1 MKHSLQIG
9 RDISKQGFTI
19 LELVIA
25 TSMFMIVSAAI
36 FSLLENT
43 QFRVIGEQD
52 IVPVLQ
58 ESRAAM
64 DLLVRDIHRAG
75 FPSPFEFP
83 TTPDDPTTLQPANLQ
98 NVFSIGFVGLPS
110 RTCTVSS
117 TCSLPNGFDLL
128 MESLPDSLN
137 NQPDQPIQWI
147 EYQLVRPEGA
157 TTSRLMRSQVPKD
170 AAAGPLG
177 VAPNWVPVLENILND
192 PGNPADA
199 IFIYP
204 CPGGLCPAAKDL
216 QQVQIKLR
224 VQSFRP
230 DPQTHQYRQLSV
242 VETAQRMN
250 PTQ

>member
-1 MKHSLQIG
+1 MKHTPARTSPQ
-9 RDISKQGFTI
+9 QGFS
-19 LELVIA
+19 LVELVIA

-43 QFRVIGEQD
+43 QFRVMGEQD

-58 ESRAAM
+58 ESRVAM
-64 DLLVRDIHRAG
+64 DLIVRDIHRAG

-137 NQPDQPIQWI
+137 NQPDQPVQWI
-147 EYQLVRPEGA
+147 EYQLVRPSGA
-157 TTSRLMRSQVPKD
+157 TTSKLMRSQVPKN

-177 VAPNWVPVLENILND
+177 VVPNWVPVLENILND

-204 CPGGLCPAAKDL
+204 CPGSVCPAAKDL
-216 QQVQIKLR
+216 QQVQINLR
-224 VQSFRP
+224 VRSFRP

>member
-1 MKHSLQIG
+1 MKHSARIQ
-9 RDISKQGFTI
+9 RVFSQHGFS
-19 LELVIA
+19 LVELVIA

-43 QFRVIGEQD
+43 QFRVMGEQD

-58 ESRAAM
+58 ESRVAM
-64 DLLVRDIHRAG
+64 DLIVRDIHRAG
-75 FPSPFEFP
+75 FPSPFEFS
-83 TTPDDPTTLQPANLQ
+83 TTPDDPTALLPLKDQ
-98 NVFSIGFVGLPS
+98 NVFSIGFVGLPA
-110 RTCTVSS
+110 RTCTVGA

-128 MESLPDSLN
+128 MESIPDSLN
-137 NQPDQPIQWI
+137 NQQVQWI
-147 EYQLVRPEGA
+147 EYQLVRPAGS
-157 TTSRLMRSQVPKD
+157 TTSKLMRSQVPKN

-177 VAPNWVPVLENILND
+177 VVPNWVPVLENILND
-192 PGNPADA
+192 PGNPAEA

-204 CPGGLCPAAKDL
+204 CPGSVCPAAKDL
-216 QQVQIKLR
+216 QQVQINLR

>member
-1 MKHSLQIG
+1 MKHPSRIK
-9 RDISKQGFTI
+9 RVHWPQGFTI

-58 ESRAAM
+58 ESRVAM

-128 MESLPDSLN
+128 MESVPDSLD
-137 NQPDQPIQWI
+137 NQPVQWI
-147 EYQLVRPEGA
+147 EYRLLRPEGA
-157 TTSRLMRSQVPKD
+157 TTSKLMRSQVPKN

-177 VAPNWVPVLENILND
+177 VVPNWVPVLENILND
-192 PGNPADA
+192 PGNPADP